1 MRTFK
6 LLLALLMVPLLIQAQ
21 ETTEESEEVKD
32 RPARDAYESLYLVD
46 NPTSTVFNKGTLEVQ
61 MAHRFG
67 EFGNVG
73 DLGGIW
79 GSANI
84 RIGVTYVPI
93 DRIAVG
99 FGTTKENRYQD
110 FNLKVAAIRQTRSD
124 KVPVSVTYYGN
135 WTINAENKDKIG
147 IDFYETSDRYSF
159 FHQIIIARR
168 FSSKLSLQVAP
179 SLSHYNRVDE
189 NIRNDMVALA
199 FGGRYKISSGTAI
212 IAEYGFPL
220 TDFDAQDPEPG
231 LSFGVE
237 FATSSH
243 AFQIFV
249 TNYRGIVPQEN
260 YMFNSSDDFL
270 LGFNITRRYNF

>member
-1 MRTFK
+1 MKTLKFI
-6 LLLALLMVPLLIQAQ
+6 LAFLLIPAMLFAQ
-21 ETTEESEEVKD
+21 ETETEEVKED
-32 RPARDAYESLYLVD
+32 RPQRDAYESHYLID
-46 NPTSTVFNKGTLEVQ
+46 NPTNVVFNKKTLEVQ

-79 GSANI
+79 GAANI
-84 RIGVTYVPI
+84 RIGVTYTPI
-93 DRIAVG
+93 ERIAVG
-99 FGTTKENRYQD
+99 FGTTKNKRLQD
-110 FNLKVAAIRQTRSD
+110 FNWKVAALRQTRSD
-124 KVPVSVTYYGN
+124 NVPVSVTYYGN
-135 WTINAENKDKIG
+135 FVIDARNKDRPG
-147 IDFYETSDRYSF
+147 VLFYETSDRYSF

-168 FSSKLSLQVAP
+168 FSSKFSFQIAP

-189 NIRNDMVALA
+189 NIRNDMLALA
-199 FGGRYKISSGTAI
+199 FGGRYKISTGTAI
-212 IAEYGFPL
+212 IAEYSQPL
-220 TDFDAQDPEPG
+220 TDFDEMNPEPG

-249 TNYRGIVPQEN
+249 TNYWGIVPQEN
-260 YMFNSSDDFL
+260 YVYNLSDEFL